1 MDFTIKFNADIANKN
16 NSISRKSGEIDV
28 SCALTLDEIKT
39 IQNEPDV
46 LSAIQDE
53 LKEKHN
59 KLAINIEVYDIIQ
72 KN

>member
-16 NSISRKSGEIDV
+16 NSLSRKSGEIDV

-46 LSAIQDE
+46 LLAIQDE
-53 LKEKHN
+53 LKHKHN
-59 KLAINIEVYDIIQ
+59 KLAINVEVYDIIQ

>member
-16 NSISRKSGEIDV
+16 NSISRKQGELDI
-28 SCALTLDEIKT
+28 SCALTLDEFKT

-46 LSAIQDE
+46 LAAIKQE

-59 KLAINIEVYDIIQ
+59 KLAINVEIYDVIQ

>member
-1 MDFTIKFNADIANKN
+1 MELTIKFNADIANKN
-16 NSISRKSGEIDV
+16 NSISRKQGEINV
-28 SCALTLDEIKT
+28 ACGLTIEEFKT

-46 LSAIQDE
+46 LAAIKQE

-59 KLAINIEVYDIIQ
+59 KLAINIEIYDVIQ